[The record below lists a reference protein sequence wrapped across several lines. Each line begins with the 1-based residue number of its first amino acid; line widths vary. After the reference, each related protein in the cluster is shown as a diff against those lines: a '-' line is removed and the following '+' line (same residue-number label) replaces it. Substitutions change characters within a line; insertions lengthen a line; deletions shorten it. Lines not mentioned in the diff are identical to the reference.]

1 MVVFL
6 FNFVIHAF
14 LLLCLCILIVY
25 LCIFIV
31 MYDLFFVFCF
41 TVLYSVSFCCFV
53 YCSCVTVHRTTDTV
67 FQPNCSSQ
75 IYIYQNYKEYF
86 LGYE

>member
-1 MVVFL
+1 M
-6 FNFVIHAF
+6 
-14 LLLCLCILIVY
+14 Y
-25 LCIFIV
+25 FIV
-31 MYDLFFVFCF
+31 MFTYSYCMFIYFIVVYDLLCVFCF